1 MISRIEKL
9 ILVIILGDY
18 LFNYF
23 ITSFRRF
30 RKFDARNAVLL
41 QIKVFDGKMKE
52 TIIATFFLKVAARPA
67 FT

>member
-52 TIIATFFLKVAARPA
+52 TTIATFFLKVTARPA